1 MASPYR
7 SLPPLGTL
15 RTFEAVARYLSF
27 TKAAEELALTQS
39 AVSHQMRALEEH
51 LGARLFQRLHRGI
64 ELTTDGRTFLEGARA
79 GLDSIMLAS
88 ERVRN
93 QRRVGVL
100 TVAAPA
106 AFAIWWLVPRLGRFA
121 ALHPEIEVRIAT
133 IDGREPD
140 LWRDGVDV
148 AVVKRP
154 AKLAAR
160 NPAEMPLLREVVYP
174 VCSPSLLE
182 GASSLRNPVDLAQH
196 SLIECEAAETE
207 DVEFAWSTWLSR
219 FGLQGAPVSRR
230 LRFSHFGVALSAAID
245 GLGVALGRSPMVDA
259 ELAAG
264 RLVRPFAKRVVA
276 KASNVFALA
285 WRDTDDTRQDQRI
298 AAFRDFALDE
308 ACGCELAAGPCGMPA
323 SEKDARTQTGWMA
336 GRATRRAMMTGQPL
350 NGGSAH
356 SPAGNAGISEAAFR
370 PDRQPSGRD
379 QPVQLRGWTEL
390 TRPARARGR
399 QL

>member
-1 MASPYR
+1 MPSPYR
-7 SLPPLGTL
+7 ALPPIGTL

-27 TKAAEELALTQS
+27 TKAADELALTQS

-64 ELTTDGRTFLEGARA
+64 ELTADGRIFLEGARA
-79 GLDSIMLAS
+79 GLDSVMLAS

-121 ALHPEIEVRIAT
+121 ALYPDIEVRIAT
-133 IDGREPD
+133 IEGREPD
-140 LWRDGVDV
+140 LWRDGIDV

-160 NPAEMPLLREVVYP
+160 NSAEMPLLREVVYP
-174 VCSPSLLE
+174 VCSPLLLA
-182 GASSLRNPVDLAQH
+182 GPSPLRTPADLVQH
-196 SLIECEAAETE
+196 SLIECEAAQAE
-207 DVEFAWSTWLSR
+207 DAEFAWSTWLGR
-219 FGLQGAPVSRR
+219 FGLNEAPALRQ
-230 LRFSHFGVALSAAID
+230 LRFNHFGVALSAAVD

-264 RLVRPFAKRVVA
+264 RLVRPFAKRAVA

-285 WRDTDDTRQDQRI
+285 WRDTGAARDDQRI
-298 AAFRDFALDE
+298 AAFRNFALDE

-323 SEKDARTQTGWMA
+323 SEKDARTRTGWVA
-336 GRATRRAMMTGQPL
+336 GRATRRAMLTGRPL
-350 NGGSAH
+350 DGGSAH
-356 SPAGNAGISEAAFR
+356 LSAA
-370 PDRQPSGRD
+370 D
-379 QPVQLRGWTEL
+379 
-390 TRPARARGR
+390 
-399 QL
+399 

>member
-64 ELTTDGRTFLEGARA
+64 ELTIDGRTFLEGARA

-121 ALHPEIEVRIAT
+121 ALHPEIEVRIAA

-154 AKLAAR
+154 AKVAAG

-174 VCSPSLLE
+174 VCSPSLLD
-182 GASSLRNPVDLAQH
+182 GGSPLRNPADLAQH

-219 FGLQGAPVSRR
+219 FGMQGAPVSRR
-230 LRFSHFGVALSAAID
+230 LRFSHFGLALSAAVD
-245 GLGVALGRSPMVDA
+245 GLGIALGRSPMVDA

-285 WRDTDDTRQDQRI
+285 WSDTDATRGDQRI

-323 SEKDARTQTGWMA
+323 SEKDARTRAGWIA
-336 GRATRRAMMTGQPL
+336 GRATRRAMLVSQRL
-350 NGGSAH
+350 DGGSAH
-356 SPAGNAGISEAAFR
+356 PPAAA
-370 PDRQPSGRD
+370 QVSGRSIVD
-379 QPVQLRGWTEL
+379 AV
-390 TRPARARGR
+390 RP
-399 QL
+399 